1 MSRSNLGFLVATVA
15 VLVACQPTTPPR
27 TAPPAAPPMDAATSV
42 APVVVHGDPGASA
55 LAPASHET
63 AAAPKENGSLEC
75 VAGADPDLD
84 KESPW
89 HQDLGARLNRALPGL
104 RACSQSLPSG
114 AEAELTLRML
124 YDQQGTARS
133 AHVVHSNASGCAV
146 SECVKRE
153 LTRVIAPR
161 LLIPQSSYDISLR
174 LKRGEMPRRDDQ
186 TEVLVDDDDD
196 AQDPSSCIDPAIA
209 ALSRSRVRQ
218 IVATTFPDLKK
229 CYDQALVR
237 DRQATGNVTFEFV
250 IGEGGRV
257 VRADARDAT
266 LADCTAIRCMLSEFR
281 DLSFPAPVGRAVR
294 VIYPINYVRE
304 QPPMALK

>member
-1 MSRSNLGFLVATVA
+1 MDSVTIAA
-15 VLVACQPTTPPR
+15 
-27 TAPPAAPPMDAATSV
+27 PAAAQADRGVSSMAA
-42 APVVVHGDPGASA
+42 
-55 LAPASHET
+55 ASHE
-63 AAAPKENGSLEC
+63 AAAPRREDGSLEC
-75 VAGADPDLD
+75 VAGVDPDLD

-89 HQDLGARLNRALPGL
+89 HQDLSGRLNRALPTL
-104 RACSQSLPSG
+104 RACSQAMPSG
-114 AEAELTLRML
+114 AEADLTLRL
-124 YDQQGTARS
+124 IYDQEGTAHS
-133 AHVVHSNASGCAV
+133 AHVVHSNANGCAV

-161 LLIPQSSYDISLR
+161 LLIPHSSYDISLV
-174 LKRGEMPRRDDQ
+174 LKRGEMPRREDE
-186 TEVLVDDDDD
+186 TEVLVDDDDETE
-196 AQDPSSCIDPAIA
+196 APSSCIDPAIA

-218 IVATTFPDLKK
+218 IVATTFPDLRK

-294 VIYPINYVRE
+294 IIYPINYVRE